1 MSLSPFTVDE
11 NTFLK
16 QNINLPPLSR
26 TLLQVLEVIHSR
38 ISGAAEVA
46 ELVSRDA
53 AMATHI
59 LKVVNSAYYCLPT
72 RIANIQHA
80 IAYLGLAQV
89 SHICLTLS
97 VINTLKPGDRAE
109 LQYFWLHSYY
119 TALIARNL
127 SKEFKNIPDAGEL
140 YSAALLHDIGQLVY
154 QRFYPDHFHEMR
166 HFCSQKGT
174 FLTDAEEQFGFA
186 SHLTF
191 GSLLADHWALPQS
204 IKRACS
210 FHELRDLRSIQ
221 DTSNGESF
229 DIIITVS
236 NMLAALARAN
246 LHENLKEEITAEVRR
261 VLNMSKDQFLAF
273 LGSLYDLERKA
284 EASITRLV

>member
-1 MSLSPFTVDE
+1 MSLAPFTVDE

-26 TLLQVLEVIHSR
+26 TLLQVLEVIHSK
-38 ISGAAEVA
+38 ISGASEVA

-97 VINTLKPGDRAE
+97 VINSLKPGDRAE

-119 TALIARNL
+119 TALIAKNL
-127 SKEFKNIPDAGEL
+127 SKEFRNVPDSGEL

-166 HFCSQKGT
+166 RFCAGKGT

-191 GSLLADHWALPQS
+191 GALLCDHWALPQS

-210 FHELRDLRSIQ
+210 LHELRDLRSM
-221 DTSNGESF
+221 DSSRTDPF
-229 DIIITVS
+229 DLIITVS

-246 LHENLKEEITAEVRR
+246 LHEQLKEEITAEVRR
-261 VLNMSKDQFLAF
+261 VLDMSKEQFLTF
-273 LGSLYDLERKA
+273 LGSLYELERKA

>member
-1 MSLSPFTVDE
+1 MSLAPFKIDE

-16 QNINLPPLSR
+16 QNVNLPPLSR
-26 TLLQVLEVIHSR
+26 TLLEVLEVIHSR

-53 AMATHI
+53 AMTTHI

-97 VINTLKPGDRAE
+97 VINSLKPGDRAE

-119 TALIARNL
+119 TALIAKTL
-127 SKEFKNIPDAGEL
+127 SREFKTITDSGEL

-166 HFCSQKGT
+166 RFCADKGT
-174 FLTDAEEQFGFA
+174 FLADAEERFGFA

-191 GSLLADHWALPQS
+191 GSLLCDHWDLPQS

-210 FHELRDLRSIQ
+210 FHELRDLRNIKDKSQ
-221 DTSNGESF
+221 TEPF
-229 DIIITVS
+229 DLVITVS

-246 LHENLKEEITAEVRR
+246 LHDQLREEITAEVRR
-261 VLNMSKDQFLAF
+261 VLDMSKEQFLAF
-273 LGSLYDLERKA
+273 LGNLYELERKA
-284 EASITRLV
+284 ESSITRLI